1 MTPVR
6 FHPEAR
12 AELRTAVEFY
22 RNRSQNLG
30 RDLALE
36 VRAVI
41 DQIRD
46 LPHSGSPQETDFR
59 RVALT
64 RFPFSVVYAIAED
77 DIEIVAIVHHR
88 QRPGYWRDRT

>member
-1 MTPVR
+1 MTSVW

-22 RNRSQNLG
+22 QNRSQNLG
-30 RDLALE
+30 REFALE
-36 VRAVI
+36 VRAMI

-46 LPHSGSPQETDFR
+46 LPRSGSPQETSLR
-59 RVALT
+59 RVVLA
-64 RFPFSVVYAIAED
+64 RFPFSLVYRMVED
-77 DIEIVAIVHHR
+77 GIEIVAVMHHR